1 MTQTR
6 LYSLFEKVNG
16 KWVRQ
21 SGLALHKA
29 SAVRVF
35 QNALLNGFFAGREV
49 SLRVVKPSLTGCDPW
64 GNANTAQGA
73 TVEL

>member
-16 KWVRQ
+16 KWERQ
-21 SGLALHKA
+21 SGLALHKS

-49 SLRVVKPSLTGCDPW
+49 SLRVVKPSMTGCDTW
-64 GNANTAQGA
+64 GNGNTVHGA
-73 TVEL
+73 TAGL